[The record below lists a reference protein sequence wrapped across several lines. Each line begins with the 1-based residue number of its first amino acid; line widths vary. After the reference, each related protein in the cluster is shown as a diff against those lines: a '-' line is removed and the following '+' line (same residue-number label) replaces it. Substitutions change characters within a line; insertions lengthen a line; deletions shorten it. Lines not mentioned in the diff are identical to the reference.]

1 MLSYSCLFT
10 GRAFALPM
18 HDLHVSVVSFD
29 IVLIK
34 NYLSLEVRM
43 AILHVCI
50 ALLRIMLPSSMR

>member
-1 MLSYSCLFT
+1 
-10 GRAFALPM
+10 M

-29 IVLIK
+29 VVLIK
-34 NYLSLEVRM
+34 NCLSLEVRM